1 VSKLARDGGASKRSI
16 SHAMFGLF
24 RKTMAYKS
32 TFHAYST
39 ILDSF
44 FYGYSA
50 IVDSVVIVSFF
61 LRNIHFAVL
70 SLTNKL
76 SLYNIMPM
84 FSSRCLVFC
93 V

>member
-1 VSKLARDGGASKRSI
+1 MFMLFKKR
-16 SHAMFGLF
+16 
-24 RKTMAYKS
+24 MAYKP
-32 TFHAYST
+32 TFHAYNT

-44 FYGYSA
+44 FHAYSA
-50 IVDSVVIVSFF
+50 IVDSFVIVSFF

-76 SLYNIMPM
+76 SLCNIMPM
-84 FSSRCLVFC
+84 FSSRCLVFW